1 MRIRRFEP
9 KGGGGGGG
17 KAIAPYSNALEVTG
31 ATRLLFLA
39 GQTAVDERGEVVG
52 RGDAEAQAQ
61 RAFENI
67 TLLLE
72 EAGLSWRNVVR
83 LLVLQTDLAD
93 RPAVNKVRA
102 RFVDKER
109 PPTSTMAVVKSLA
122 LPDLLVEVEAV
133 AVG

>member
-1 MRIRRFEP
+1 MYCSAVRIRRFEP

-52 RGDAEAQAQ
+52 RGDAEGQAQ

-67 TLLLE
+67 TLLE
-72 EAGLSWRNVVR
+72 EAGLS
-83 LLVLQTDLAD
+83 
-93 RPAVNKVRA
+93 
-102 RFVDKER
+102 
-109 PPTSTMAVVKSLA
+109 
-122 LPDLLVEVEAV
+122 
-133 AVG
+133 